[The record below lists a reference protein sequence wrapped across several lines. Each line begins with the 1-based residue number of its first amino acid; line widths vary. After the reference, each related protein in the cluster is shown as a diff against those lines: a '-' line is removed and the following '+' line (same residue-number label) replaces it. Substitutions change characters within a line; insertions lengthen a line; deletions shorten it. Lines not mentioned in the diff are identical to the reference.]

1 MKIWIYWCEWKH
13 GYGKVF
19 CQIIY
24 KNADAYP
31 NLKVLYEAAL
41 VCPSTSV
48 DCERGFSQ
56 YNLIKTNHRNLL
68 KVNHVNQLAMISI
81 ESSPLS
87 EYKFKEA
94 FNVWISK
101 KHESL

>member
-41 VCPSTSV
+41 VCSSTSV

-68 KVNHVNQLAMISI
+68 KVNHVNQLA
-81 ESSPLS
+81 
-87 EYKFKEA
+87 
-94 FNVWISK
+94 VWYQLRASTFWVQI
-101 KHESL
+101 

>member
-1 MKIWIYWCEWKH
+1 MEKFY
-13 GYGKVF
+13 

-48 DCERGFSQ
+48 DCERGF
-56 YNLIKTNHRNLL
+56 
-68 KVNHVNQLAMISI
+68 
-81 ESSPLS
+81 LS
-87 EYKFKEA
+87 KQITEICWK
-94 FNVWISK
+94 
-101 KHESL
+101 

>member
-1 MKIWIYWCEWKH
+1 MERYEDIL
-13 GYGKVF
+13 
-19 CQIIY
+19 QLY

-56 YNLIKTNHRNLL
+56 
-68 KVNHVNQLAMISI
+68 
-81 ESSPLS
+81 
-87 EYKFKEA
+87 FK
-94 FNVWISK
+94 I
-101 KHESL
+101 HL

>member
-1 MKIWIYWCEWKH
+1 MEKFY
-13 GYGKVF
+13 

-48 DCERGFSQ
+48 DCERGF
-56 YNLIKTNHRNLL
+56 
-68 KVNHVNQLAMISI
+68 
-81 ESSPLS
+81 LS
-87 EYKFKEA
+87 KQITE
-94 FNVWISK
+94 IC
-101 KHESL
+101 

>member
-1 MKIWIYWCEWKH
+1 MEKFY
-13 GYGKVF
+13 

-41 VCPSTSV
+41 VCPSTWLRKRV
-48 DCERGFSQ
+48 
-56 YNLIKTNHRNLL
+56 LVKTNHRNLL

-94 FNVWISK
+94 FNVSISK